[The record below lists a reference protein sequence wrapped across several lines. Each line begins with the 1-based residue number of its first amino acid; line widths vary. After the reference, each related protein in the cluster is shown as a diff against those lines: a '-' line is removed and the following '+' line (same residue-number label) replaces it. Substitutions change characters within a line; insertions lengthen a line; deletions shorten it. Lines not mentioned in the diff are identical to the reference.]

1 MVDFGGLLRP
11 GMGVWWSQAAA
22 EPRPLVDQLLAQ
34 APHLGPLRL
43 FTGLSWND
51 QLAQTISPAD
61 TMVSYG
67 GLGSLRDLEA
77 TDQLEVVP
85 CHYSALPRMFA
96 EGRLPC
102 DAGLLQVS
110 PPDKDGMCSLG
121 IGVDYMADALLHTS
135 LLFAEI
141 NQQMPSVPGSPRI
154 PLGRFVATVE
164 TDRPLQEEVRRPA
177 SAVDRVIAGHVA
189 ELIADG
195 DTVQVGIG
203 SIGGAVFDALAGH
216 KDLGVHTGMIT
227 DGVMRLIDKGVISG
241 ARKQIDT
248 GLSVAG
254 CALGSSDMYAR
265 IADLPVL
272 FRPTSYTHAP
282 QVLSQLS
289 SLVAV
294 NFAIEVDLTGQVG
307 AEVSRGTYLGAVGGQ
322 VDFARAAALT
332 GKRSIVALRSTM
344 RGQSSIKFRLDEGVV
359 TTARADVDCVVTEH
373 GIAHLRGQPLG
384 ERRRRLIEI
393 AAPEH
398 RDQLTAATLSRKES
412 L

>member
-1 MVDFGGLLRP
+1 MLDFGELLRP

-34 APHLGPLRL
+34 ASELGPLRL

-51 QLAQTISPAD
+51 QLAQSMSPTD

-67 GLGSLRDLEA
+67 GLGALRELGA
-77 TDQLEVVP
+77 TDRLEVVP

-96 EGRLPC
+96 EHRLPC

-110 PPDKDGMCSLG
+110 PPDRDGMCSLG
-121 IGVDYMADALLHTS
+121 IGVDYMADAIGHTP

-141 NQQMPSVPGSPRI
+141 NKQMPAVAGSPRI
-154 PLGRFVATVE
+154 PLSRFAATLD
-164 TDRPLQEEVRRPA
+164 TDRPLQQEERRPA
-177 SAVDRVIAGHVA
+177 GDLDRVIAARIA
-189 ELIADG
+189 ELIDDG
-195 DTVQVGIG
+195 DTLQVGIG
-203 SIGGAVFDALAGH
+203 SMGAAVFDALAGH
-216 KDLGVHTGMIT
+216 RDLGVHTGMIT
-227 DGVMRLIDKGVISG
+227 DGVLALIDKGVITG
-241 ARKQIDT
+241 NRKQIDV

-254 CALGSSDMYAR
+254 TALGSADMYAR
-265 IADLPVL
+265 IGELPVL

-282 QVLSQLS
+282 QVLSTLS

-307 AEVSRGTYLGAVGGQ
+307 AEMSRGTYLGAVGGQ

-332 GKRSIVALRSTM
+332 GKRSVIALRSTM
-344 RGQSSIKFRLDEGVV
+344 RGRSSIKFALDEGVV

-373 GIAHLRGQPLG
+373 GVAHLRGQPLA
-384 ERRRRLIEI
+384 ERRRRLIDI
-393 AAPEH
+393 AAPEF
-398 RDQLTAATLSRKES
+398 RDELASAARLAS
-412 L
+412 

>member
-1 MVDFGGLLRP
+1 MVDLGDVLRP

-22 EPRPLVDQLLAQ
+22 EPRPLVDRLLEQ
-34 APHLGPLRL
+34 APALGPLRL

-51 QLAQTISPAD
+51 QLAQQMSPTD

-67 GLGSLRDLEA
+67 GLGSLRELGA
-77 TDQLEVVP
+77 TDQLDVVP

-96 EGRLPC
+96 EHRLPC

-110 PPDKDGMCSLG
+110 PPDVDGMCSLG
-121 IGVDYMADALLHTS
+121 IGVDYMADAAEYTS
-135 LLFAEI
+135 YLFAEI
-141 NQQMPSVPGSPRI
+141 NAQMPVLPGSPRI
-154 PLGRFVATVE
+154 PLSRFTATIE
-164 TDRPLQEEVRRPA
+164 TDRPLQEENSRAPGDL
-177 SAVDRVIAGHVA
+177 DRAIAAHVA
-189 ELIADG
+189 TLVDDG

-203 SIGGAVFDALAGH
+203 SSGAAVFDALSGH
-216 KDLGVHTGMIT
+216 RDLGIHSGMLT
-227 DGVMRLIDKGVISG
+227 DGVMRLIDKGVVTGS
-241 ARKQIDT
+241 RKQIDV
-248 GLSVAG
+248 GMAVAG
-254 CALGSSDMYAR
+254 TALGTSDLYAR
-265 IADLPVL
+265 VASLPML

-307 AEVSRGTYLGAVGGQ
+307 AEMSRGTYLGAVGGQ
-322 VDFARAAALT
+322 VDFARSAALT

-344 RGQSSIKFRLDEGVV
+344 RGRSSIKFALDEGVV

-373 GIAHLRGQPLG
+373 GIAHLRGQPLA

-393 AAPEH
+393 AAPEF
-398 RDQLTAATLSRKES
+398 RDELSRAAFAA
-412 L
+412 

>member
-1 MVDFGGLLRP
+1 MVDFGGVLRP

-22 EPRPLVDQLLAQ
+22 EPRPLVDELLAQ
-34 APHLGPLRL
+34 APKLGPLRL

-51 QLAQTISPAD
+51 QLAHQMSPTD

-67 GLGSLRDLEA
+67 GLGSLRELGA
-77 TDQLEVVP
+77 TDQLDVVP

-96 EGRLPC
+96 EHRLPC

-110 PPDKDGMCSLG
+110 PPDVDGMCSLG
-121 IGVDYMADALLHTS
+121 IGVDYMADAAEHTS

-141 NQQMPSVPGSPRI
+141 NAQMPPLPGSPRI
-154 PLGRFVATVE
+154 PLTRFAATLE
-164 TDRPLQEEVRRPA
+164 TDRPLQEESVRAPGDLDRA
-177 SAVDRVIAGHVA
+177 IAANVATLVD
-189 ELIADG
+189 DG

-203 SIGGAVFDALAGH
+203 STGAAVFDALSGH
-216 KDLGVHTGMIT
+216 RDLGVHSGMLT
-227 DGVMRLIDKGVISG
+227 DGVMRLIDKGVITG
-241 ARKQIDT
+241 ARKQVDV
-248 GLSVAG
+248 GLAVAG
-254 CALGSSDMYAR
+254 TALGSAELYAR
-265 IADLPVL
+265 VADLPML

-307 AEVSRGTYLGAVGGQ
+307 AEMSRGTYLGAVGGQ

-344 RGQSSIKFRLDEGVV
+344 RGRSSIKFALDEGVV

-373 GIAHLRGQPLG
+373 GIAHLRGQPLA

-393 AAPEH
+393 AAPEF
-398 RDQLTAATLSRKES
+398 RNELSKAAFAA
-412 L
+412 